1 MKKILL
7 IIAASALSVA
17 AFGASIDGKWT
28 MEQKAKDQ
36 TVVVTF
42 NLKSN
47 DGVIT
52 GDMTRAAAKR
62 PKAAVIQNGKIDGD
76 KFSFVTVS
84 NNKKKGEIRTKWEG
98 TIGDNQLTG
107 RRMPEGAAGK
117 KGAAFTMKRGS

>member
-1 MKKILL
+1 MKKLLL
-7 IIAASALSVA
+7 IIATFALSAA

-47 DGVIT
+47 GGVIT
-52 GDMTRAAAKR
+52 GDMTRAGKR
-62 PKAAVIQNGKIDGD
+62 PKPAAIQNGKIDGD

-84 NNKKKGEIRTKWEG
+84 NNKKKGEVRTKWEG
-98 TIGDNQLTG
+98 TVGDNQLTG
-107 RRMPEGAAGK
+107 NRMLEGGKGK
-117 KGAAFTMKRGS
+117 KGAAFTMKRAS